1 MALPGT
7 DARNPPVPHRWSSA
21 MEPEI
26 TGVGTAMITP
36 FRKDGSLDI
45 PRLEQ
50 FIDFQI
56 REGVNFLVPC
66 GTTGETPTLSDEE
79 QMQVVTTTLRLARG
93 RVPVVAGCTS
103 YDTRHVVEMGK
114 AFKAAGV
121 THVLSATPYYN
132 KPTQEGI
139 FRHFEALRKETGLEI
154 MLYSI
159 QGRTGVNVT
168 PETVERLVGNKIIF
182 AIKEAS
188 GNILQIQEICQRVN
202 GALKVFSG
210 DDLLL
215 LPLMAVGGVGV
226 VSVASN
232 VVPRAMREWVDTMTE
247 RNYVKAREQLQ
258 PLLPLFHALFVE
270 TNPIPVKGA
279 AAILGL
285 MDANYRLPMV
295 PPAEKTMSLLRET
308 LKPFLKKN

>member
-1 MALPGT
+1 
-7 DARNPPVPHRWSSA
+7 

-36 FRKDGSLDI
+36 FRTDGSLDI

-50 FIDFQI
+50 FIEFQI
-56 REGVNFLVPC
+56 SQGVNFLVPC
-66 GTTGETPTLSDEE
+66 GTTGETPTLSEEE
-79 QMQVVTTTLRLARG
+79 QCQVIKTTLRLAKG

-103 YDTRHVVEMGK
+103 YDTRHVIHMGQT
-114 AFKAAGV
+114 FKALGV

-139 FRHFEALRKETGLEI
+139 YRHFQALKKETGLEI

-168 PETVERLVGNKIIF
+168 PDTVERLVKDGIIF

-210 DDLLL
+210 DDALV
-215 LPLMAVGGVGV
+215 LPLMAVGGCGV

-247 RNYVKAREQLQ
+247 RNFVKAREQLK
-258 PLLPLFHALFVE
+258 PLLPLFNALFVE

-285 MDANYRLPMV
+285 MEPNYRLPMV
-295 PPAEKTMSLLRET
+295 PPAEKTMAMLREA
-308 LKPFLKKN
+308 LKPFSKKN